1 MEVYRKKEV
10 VPLLEREFTF
20 HPMNSQ
26 KEQKTFQDEQET
38 DEVEEKFEE
47 EILAME
53 NRKWRGVSLVWQDA
67 ILLTL
72 DFLQIFALIQSMALR
87 WTYSSDWLQKG
98 YFFFLFN
105 LDVWEFTKLHNN
117 VWIDVKSYYTPSASV
132 PLSFWYITV
141 GWFSGIVGLILLFV
155 AFYAFLKIHQPRRL
169 GNKLAWV
176 RRIFFYLVQILTLP
190 MGTTIGHLLQC
201 TNGNV
206 VDVMNDVEC
215 FTGIHWL
222 YVTFGIIIAIFLFI
236 VFPAYVVFKVRRE
249 SVGSCSKHHES
260 FLLLKESEYK
270 IGLGKAWLYS
280 DMYLYSSFR
289 FWGIYHR
296 VVVQIVKMILLI
308 IYVATFKNIVTQAWT
323 VAAFLAIFFVFFIF
337 IRPYRLTSFNIMLG
351 MSYLLLLGLTL
362 IGAMKTEFNAY
373 TLDNPWMT
381 PSYSMWLIGLCMV
394 CWALIWVVFV
404 IYLMFYKVR
413 HCCNSNKLPLWPTFT
428 SSDEDYISPEARKF
442 LKTFLRARI
451 ILDKTKESPPI
462 FAQVHDLAQQIKVLN
477 VFCREAECLGDALH
491 GIMWDLLDEMIDVHS
506 DLSQKS
512 LFAETVK
519 ESIRY
524 TSQEFLKLM
533 PSFTQRLA
541 QRDYDF
547 ILINPVK
554 KRMLLKMYCMGIFL
568 NGRTEKITKAQMLT
582 KPALDTIWQET
593 DHRSDVEEGYYED
606 LYPDP
611 LEIQSESSV
620 DLSLESADSD
630 DDVSFNRMYGQL
642 PQVETLKPDFYR
654 SMNSPRPGSGSSAS
668 LRPDSALSITRPGS
682 ASSQIRSGLAASLPR
697 SAASLQH
704 PSSGFFQ
711 RPSSGNSHGSQ
722 GHDNPGFIP
731 EEEEALPGYIEAVGD
746 RPASRESIS
755 VIDSKQ
761 TDLGPEGNNI
771 PDLLQAADA
780 VIDMETPAI
789 PSHDSPKKKKLMKR
803 SSRNKLAGR
812 RESNA

>member
-10 VPLLEREFTF
+10 VPLLQREFTF
-20 HPMNSQ
+20 HPMELR
-26 KEQKTFQDEQET
+26 KEPKTFQDEQET
-38 DEVEEKFEE
+38 NEVEEKFEE
-47 EILAME
+47 EILEME

-87 WTYSSDWLQKG
+87 WTYSSDWLAKA

-105 LDVWEFTKLHNN
+105 LDVWEFTKLHKNI
-117 VWIDVKSYYTPSASV
+117 WIDLKSYYTPSTSV
-132 PLSFWYITV
+132 PLSYWYIAV
-141 GWFSGIVGLILLFV
+141 GWFSVVAGLALLFV
-155 AFYAFLKIHQPRRL
+155 AFYAFLKVHQPRRL

-176 RRIFFYLVQILTLP
+176 RRIFFFLVQVLTLP
-190 MGTTIGHLLQC
+190 LGTTIAHLCQC
-201 TNGNV
+201 TDANR
-206 VDVMNDVEC
+206 VDVMNEIVC
-215 FTGIHWL
+215 FTGMHWL
-222 YVTFGIIIAIFLFI
+222 YVTFGIIIAVFLFV
-236 VFPAYVVFKVRRE
+236 VFPVYIVFKVRRE

-270 IGLGKAWLYS
+270 IGLSKAWLYS

-296 VVVQIVKMILLI
+296 VIIQIVKMILLI

-323 VAAFLAIFFVFFIF
+323 LAAFLAIFFVLFLF
-337 IRPYRLTSFNIMLG
+337 IRPYRLTSFNVMLV
-351 MSYLLLLGLTL
+351 MSYLVLFGLTL

-381 PSYSMWLIGLCMV
+381 PSYSMWLVALCMG
-394 CWALIWVVFV
+394 CWALIWIIFS
-404 IYLMFYKVR
+404 IYLIFYKIR
-413 HCCNSNKLPLWPTFT
+413 HCCNKTKLPLWPTFT

-451 ILDKTKESPPI
+451 VLDKTKESPQI

-477 VFCREAECLGDALH
+477 VYCREAEYLGDALH

-541 QRDYDF
+541 QRDYDL
-547 ILINPVK
+547 ILVNPIK

-568 NGRTEKITKAQMLT
+568 NGRKEKLAKAQMLT

-611 LEIQSESSV
+611 LEIQSDSSV
-620 DLSLESADSD
+620 DLSLESADND
-630 DDVSFNRMYGQL
+630 DDISFNRVYDQL
-642 PQVETLKPDFYR
+642 PQVETLRTDFFR
-654 SMNSPRPGSGSSAS
+654 PVNSPRPGSASSAS
-668 LRPDSALSITRPGS
+668 LHPGS
-682 ASSQIRSGLAASLPR
+682 ASSMIRPGSGGSHSR
-697 SAASLQH
+697 SAASLQ
-704 PSSGFFQ
+704 
-711 RPSSGNSHGSQ
+711 RPSSGTSAGSQ
-722 GHDNPGFIP
+722 GHSNPGFIP
-731 EEEEALPGYIEAVGD
+731 EEETLPGYIEATDD
-746 RPASRESIS
+746 RPASRESVS
-755 VIDSKQ
+755 VIDTKQ
-761 TDLGPEGNNI
+761 ADSGPEGNNV

-780 VIDMETPAI
+780 VIDMEASS
-789 PSHDSPKKKKLMKR
+789 PSHASPKKKKLKKR
-803 SSRNKLAGR
+803 SLRNKTSGR